1 MFETILDKFQLN
13 FFNIFF
19 NFYSMLS
26 FIQLI
31 ASFVAVK
38 IKLMHNVDIVVPKNV
53 GANSIVD
60 DESVAKFKAAIV
72 AAAAAATETAPI
84 EEESNGESND
94 KSVEK

>member
-1 MFETILDKFQLN
+1 
-13 FFNIFF
+13 
-19 NFYSMLS
+19 MLS

-72 AAAAAATETAPI
+72 AAAAAAATETAPI
-84 EEESNGESND
+84 EEESNRESND